1 MTNSPTPQREL
12 AQRLLAR
19 EAAGDRGAD
28 STSDRVSGAER
39 AFERL
44 NAHLEKTIGATG
56 FRMLLRRAVERS
68 RSEHPFLASLPPLT
82 DSEWPVGDLAQGA
95 HSENPEEVEE
105 ALVVLLTTFISLLG
119 RFVGDALATRMVEQS
134 WPERSGGD
142 PTKAGREVDPN
153 G

>member
-1 MTNSPTPQREL
+1 MTDSLTPQREL

-19 EAAGDRGAD
+19 ESVADRGAD
-28 STSDRVSGAER
+28 STSDRVSAAER

-44 NAHLEKTIGATG
+44 NAHLQKTIGATG

-68 RSEHPFLASLPPLT
+68 RSEHPLLASLPSLT
-82 DSEWPVGDLAQGA
+82 DSELPVGELARGA
-95 HSENPEEVEE
+95 HVGNPEEVEE

-119 RFVGDALATRMVEQS
+119 RFVGDGLAMRLVEES

-142 PTKAGREVDPN
+142 PTKSGRGVKPN